1 MKLKIKEFIP
11 DLKLAFSAQLWKTD
25 LHEIEQT
32 RPGLAKFLREVKLI
46 RIVFDHFAEKRMGF
60 QAASLSYFGALAFV
74 PLVALIFAVTG
85 GLGLE
90 GNILVDFLTQLGVNI
105 DQATM
110 DMVEEK
116 ANNIIESAQSS
127 VVGFIS
133 AALFIW
139 TILWWF
145 FQIERALNFGFGL
158 RVIKRNIFKRFSF
171 YIAMTLLSP
180 FVLIIFTAGMAVNS
194 NIFEFMGLDFSAYP
208 ITRSI
213 VGWLIFY
220 VVATFTISAIYKF
233 VPNEKVRYWDALKS
247 SMIFAAVFALFQHLY
262 LSTQMFV
269 TRING
274 VYGAIAAIPLFL
286 IWMNFSWQIIIYGEQ
301 LVYAYKNIDTYL
313 PEDLRYAQQ

>member
-1 MKLKIKEFIP
+1 MRLKIKELLP
-11 DLKLAFSAQLWKTD
+11 DLKLAFSDRLWKTD
-25 LHEIEQT
+25 LQEVSLT
-32 RPGLAKFLREVKLI
+32 RPGLAKFLREVKLV

-74 PLVALIFAVTG
+74 PLVALIFAITG

-90 GNILVDFLTQLGVNI
+90 GNIIVEFLSQLGVNI
-105 DQATM
+105 EQATL

-116 ANNIIESAQSS
+116 ANNIIQSAQSS
-127 VVGFIS
+127 TVGFIS

-171 YIAMTLLSP
+171 YIMMTMLSP
-180 FVLIIFTAGMAVNS
+180 FILIIFTAGMAVHS
-194 NIFEFMGLDFSAYP
+194 NIFEFMGLDFSAWP
-208 ITRSI
+208 II
-213 VGWLIFY
+213 KGMLGWTVFY
-220 VVATFTISAIYKF
+220 IVATFTISAIYKF
-233 VPNEKVRYWDALKS
+233 VPNDKVRYWDALKS
-247 SMIFAAVFALFQHLY
+247 SMIFAAVFALFQYLY

-269 TRING
+269 SRING

-313 PEDLRYAQQ
+313 PEDLRYVQL